1 MTIRQMNMTLNKE
14 AMKAYRKFKKLGVID
29 ESIGW
34 ICRTV
39 MDQEVVSFQ
48 TSKGT
53 ITFDEADVVH
63 RGSSLQGYSHHANTR
78 LINHGK

>member
-1 MTIRQMNMTLNKE
+1 MIRQMNMTLNKE
-14 AMKAYRKFKKLGVID
+14 AMKDYRKFKKLGVID

-39 MDQEVVSFQ
+39 MDQEVVNFS
-48 TSKGT
+48 TSKGS
-53 ITFDEADVVH
+53 ITFDEADVLF
-63 RGSSLQGYSHHANTR
+63 RGNELEGYSHHVNTR

>member
-1 MTIRQMNMTLNKE
+1 MIRQMNMTLNKE
-14 AMKAYRKFKKLGVID
+14 AMKDYRKFKKLGVID

-34 ICRTV
+34 ICRKLLI
-39 MDQEVVSFQ
+39 DQEVITFC
-48 TSKGT
+48 TSKGS

-78 LINHGK
+78 LINHAK

>member
-1 MTIRQMNMTLNKE
+1 MKMTLNKE
-14 AMKAYRKFKKLGVID
+14 AMKAYREYKKLGVID

-39 MDQEVVSFQ
+39 MDQEVVSFS

-53 ITFDEADVVH
+53 ITFDEADVLF
-63 RGSSLQGYSHHANTR
+63 RGNELEGYSHHVNTR

>member
-1 MTIRQMNMTLNKE
+1 MIRQMNMTLNKE
-14 AMKAYRKFKKLGVID
+14 AMKDYRKFKKLGVID

-34 ICRTV
+34 ICRKLLS
-39 MDQEVVSFQ
+39 DQEVITFC
-48 TSKGT
+48 TSKGS

-78 LINHGK
+78 LINHAK

>member
-1 MTIRQMNMTLNKE
+1 MIRQMNMTLNKE
-14 AMKAYRKFKKLGVID
+14 AMKDYRKFKKLGVID

-39 MDQEVVSFQ
+39 LDQEVVNFS
-48 TSKGT
+48 TSKGS

-63 RGSSLQGYSHHANTR
+63 RGDELAVASHHANPR
-78 LINHGK
+78 IISYGQ